1 MQVVELKLY
10 DFQELSDDAKEK
22 ARDWFRSIQSED
34 SFYAECVMDDAK
46 EIGKCLGIDIE
57 NIYFSGFSSQGDG
70 ACFEGVYKYRA
81 GWREALNQ
89 CRPNN
94 KELFKI
100 GETLQAIQ
108 KRHFYKLRAKCL
120 HRGPYYHSGCMTVE
134 VEHLDDIYRDI
145 QGSESDIIDTL
156 REFADWIYKI
166 LEDDYYFYMSN
177 EQIDESIEINGYT
190 FTESGAR
197 HD

>member
-10 DFQELSDDAKEK
+10 DFQELSEEAKGK
-22 ARDWFRSIQSED
+22 ARGWFRSVASED
-34 SFYAECVMDDAK
+34 SFYAECVIDDAK
-46 EIGKCLGIDIE
+46 QIGDILGIE
-57 NIYFSGFSSQGDG
+57 TTNIYYSGFWSQGDG
-70 ACFEGVYKYRA
+70 ASFEGFYKYRE
-81 GWREALNQ
+81 GWREALKQ
-89 CRPNN
+89 YAPND

-100 GETLQAIQ
+100 GEALQSVQ

-120 HRGPYYHSGCMTVE
+120 HRGHYYHSGCMRVE
-134 VEHLDDIYRDI
+134 VEHSDDIYRDI

-156 REFADWIYKI
+156 RSFADWIYRR
-166 LEDDYYFYMSN
+166 LEADYDFHNSD
-177 EQIDESIEINGYT
+177 EQIDESIEANGYT